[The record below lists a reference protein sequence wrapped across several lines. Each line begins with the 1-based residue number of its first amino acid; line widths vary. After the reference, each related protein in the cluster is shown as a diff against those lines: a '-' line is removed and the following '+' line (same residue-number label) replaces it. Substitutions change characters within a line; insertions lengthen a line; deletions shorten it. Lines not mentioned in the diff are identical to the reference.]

1 MVLSSTRRFMEGD
14 MNARE
19 SITGEHIVAAVLAH
33 ALIGRLG
40 REPDATVAVRTWR
53 DVLKAI
59 RSADPQGDGA

>member
-1 MVLSSTRRFMEGD
+1 MNSSEPVTAEQ
-14 MNARE
+14 
-19 SITGEHIVAAVLAH
+19 IVAAILAH

-59 RSADPQGDGA
+59 RTADPQEDRA

>member
-1 MVLSSTRRFMEGD
+1 MEGN
-14 MNARE
+14 MNASE
-19 SITGEHIVAAVLAH
+19 SITAEHIVAAVLAH

-59 RSADPQGDGA
+59 RSADPEGDRA